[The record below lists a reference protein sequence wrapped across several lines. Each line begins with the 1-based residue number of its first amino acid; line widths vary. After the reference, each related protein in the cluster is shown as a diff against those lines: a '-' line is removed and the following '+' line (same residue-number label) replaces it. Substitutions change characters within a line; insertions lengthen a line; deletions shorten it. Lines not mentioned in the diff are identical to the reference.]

1 MPTTARHPENV
12 AIPTCGMAVMAKA
25 SVPGRTKT
33 RLVPPLTPD
42 EAARLNTAF
51 LRDIADNVLAAAD
64 ELSIAGYMAF
74 TPPQSKPFFEANLPH
89 EIALIEACHPTLGE
103 CLVATIARLLELG
116 HRCAVALNSDSPTL
130 PTSLLLEAVAALAEP
145 GDRAVLG
152 PASDGGYYLLG
163 LKQLHRRLFENIAW
177 STELVARQT
186 LERAAEIDLPVH
198 VLAPWYDVDDI
209 AALKMLRAELFD
221 DRSFAPDLRPGPARH
236 TRAFIRSLIDSADC
250 KARIGLEH
258 VFGSAAE

>member
-1 MPTTARHPENV
+1 MSTRGHHAESGTIA
-12 AIPTCGMAVMAKA
+12 ACGIAVMAKA
-25 SVPGRTKT
+25 SVPGRAKT

-42 EAARLNTAF
+42 EAAQLNTVF
-51 LRDIADNVLAAAD
+51 LRDIADNVLAASA
-64 ELSIAGYMAF
+64 EASIAGYMAF
-74 TPPQSKPFFEANLPH
+74 TPPQSKPFFEANLPRA
-89 EIALIEACHPTLGE
+89 IGLIEACHPTLGE

-186 LERAAEIDLPVH
+186 LERAAEIGLPVH

-209 AALKMLRAELFD
+209 AALKMLRAELFE

-250 KARIGLEH
+250 KGRIGLEH